1 MPYKKTTMKKVTTMI
16 ALFFFLLSQSV
27 AVAGNR
33 SSRKALLD
41 KLDQLDRL
49 DFDRELSEFNQC
61 FTKLDTGCAREHLQ
75 KAKLYSVDTEDTTKI
90 KKLNTMIDGVEYVIK
105 SAKCIKSHSFTCA
118 KNNME
123 KAEKIDGT
131 ETYRT
136 LLRTNRQRYLAEK
149 ADYDREQQRLA
160 ETRRN
165 SSHSYGRHPYQPSRG
180 AATAGALLGAAV
192 VIGGLAKLAQA
203 VLGSGSSNSGSTHHD
218 ATAIIPPFSSCDELY
233 NNCKA
238 ICNGKSDRTPILSLY
253 IGDKGKCEDKCTD
266 AMVTCERQRDG
277 STDTLSDDYA
287 IRGKYCTAIC
297 VGTRDEYGCR
307 EKCRNNYNFWGW

>member
-1 MPYKKTTMKKVTTMI
+1 MKKVTTMI

-160 ETRRN
+160 ETRKN
-165 SSHSYGRHPYQPSRG
+165 SSHSYGRHSYQPSRG

-203 VLGSGSSNSGSTHHD
+203 VLGSGSSNSGSTHHSRTIGRFTSCRQL
-218 ATAIIPPFSSCDELY
+218 TASCEDHCNNRSNKAYTVGPFSLRE
-233 NNCKA
+233 
-238 ICNGKSDRTPILSLY
+238 SDRDT
-253 IGDKGKCEDKCTD
+253 CVDKCHTLEID
-266 AMVTCERQRDG
+266 CDGGALNEYVLRHYYCQAIYTGASNAYELGKRCE
-277 STDTLSDDYA
+277 
-287 IRGKYCTAIC
+287 
-297 VGTRDEYGCR
+297 
-307 EKCRNNYNFWGW
+307 NNFNFWQF

>member
-1 MPYKKTTMKKVTTMI
+1 MKKFTTMI

-33 SSRKALLD
+33 SSRTALLD

-61 FTKLDTGCAREHLQ
+61 LTKLDTGCAREHLQ

-123 KAEKIDGT
+123 KAEKINGT

-160 ETRRN
+160 ETRKK
-165 SSHSYGRHPYQPSRG
+165 SSHSYGRHSYQPSRG

-203 VLGSGSSNSGSTHHD
+203 VLGSGSSSSGSTHHSYSSSNKLSRSEFTRKCRRALCSSGSSGRTCRDQCVD
-218 ATAIIPPFSSCDELY
+218 AAS
-233 NNCKA
+233 
-238 ICNGKSDRTPILSLY
+238 
-253 IGDKGKCEDKCTD
+253 
-266 AMVTCERQRDG
+266 
-277 STDTLSDDYA
+277 DYA
-287 IRGKYCTAIC
+287 YGEDEDGLGSIC
-297 VGTRDEYGCR
+297 AAVCNHSFSTQNYGCM
-307 EKCRNNYNFWGW
+307 EKCRSKYSYSFSNAISALGIVP